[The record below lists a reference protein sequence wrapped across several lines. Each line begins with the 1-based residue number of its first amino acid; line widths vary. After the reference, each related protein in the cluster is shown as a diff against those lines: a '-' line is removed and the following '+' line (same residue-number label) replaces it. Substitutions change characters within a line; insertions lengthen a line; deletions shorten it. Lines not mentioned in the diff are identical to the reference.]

1 MINWHKSTDPGVPD
15 LRIARPG
22 CLIEHLS
29 DLSPVIW
36 HAAAI
41 AMLRSEIFN
50 TTWILALLS
59 TSSGLKGGGS
69 LLQADSQL
77 GRRVL
82 QGMFEEQNVQQ
93 PDEIKQNHR
102 VLCQWKATAKTII
115 TLPGS
120 VTENRVRYC
129 ALKVWCV
136 AGFSF
141 SKFATVFSRRPIRY
155 SSLTVPISIHHLGEY
170 LSSLRCRR

>member
-1 MINWHKSTDPGVPD
+1 MNWHKSTDPRVPD
-15 LRIARPG
+15 VRIARSG
-22 CLIEHLS
+22 HLIEHFS

-41 AMLRSEIFN
+41 AMPRSEIFN

-59 TSSGLKGGGS
+59 TSSRLKGGGS

-77 GRRVL
+77 ERRVL

-120 VTENRVRYC
+120 VTENRARYC
-129 ALKVWCV
+129 VLKVWRV
-136 AGFSF
+136 AGFSL
-141 SKFATVFSRRPIRY
+141 SKFVTAFSRRPIRY
-155 SSLTVPISIHHLGEY
+155 SSLTVLISIHLLGECF
-170 LSSLRCRR
+170 LSLRSQR

>member
-59 TSSGLKGGGS
+59 TSSGLKGGVTFAS
-69 LLQADSQL
+69 
-77 GRRVL
+77 R
-82 QGMFEEQNVQQ
+82 F
-93 PDEIKQNHR
+93 
-102 VLCQWKATAKTII
+102 TA
-115 TLPGS
+115 GAA
-120 VTENRVRYC
+120 C
-129 ALKVWCV
+129 AARDV
-136 AGFSF
+136 
-141 SKFATVFSRRPIRY
+141 
-155 SSLTVPISIHHLGEY
+155 
-170 LSSLRCRR
+170 

>member
-15 LRIARPG
+15 LRIVRPG

-59 TSSGLKGGGS
+59 TSSRLKGVTFAS
-69 LLQADSQL
+69 RFTA

-129 ALKVWCV
+129 VLKVWRV
-136 AGFSF
+136 AWFSL
-141 SKFATVFSRRPIRY
+141 SKFVTAFSRRPIRY
-155 SSLTVPISIHHLGEY
+155 SSLTVSISIHHVGEC
-170 LSSLRCRR
+170 LSFSRHRQ